1 MILLLII
8 SSVALALIILVIF
21 VFINIKTHKEFVVV
35 DYIDNCKYPSV
46 IVLNNNGLYTNIIN
60 NPKDKILITFIS
72 GEVINGAYINPNTF
86 QLLDKENIARII
98 KADTIS
104 NFNLFSY
111 NFNICINSPYRITSL
126 ISKTTYIF
134 DNKYAGF
141 FFNDLD
147 FFAIT
152 SISPLIIYKINKNNF
167 SIHSTPFISLS
178 WNNSYGSL
186 HIKSNPILING
197 IYWFIATNNIKLVF
211 ILFDIINNLFINSFS
226 ININFDIHFG
236 LIYNKFNDSFSIPI
250 FKNNKIHFFNVLRS
264 SLFSNS

>member
-8 SSVALALIILVIF
+8 SSVTLALIILVIF

-60 NPKDKILITFIS
+60 SPKDKILITFIS
-72 GEVINGAYINPNTF
+72 GEEIKGAYLNQNTF
-86 QLLDKENIARII
+86 QLFDKQFITRIF
-98 KADTIS
+98 KPDSIS
-104 NFNLFSY
+104 PFNLFSF

-126 ISKTTYIF
+126 ISKTTYF
-134 DNKYAGF
+134 LDFKFAGF

-152 SISPLIIYKINKNNF
+152 SISPLIIHKINNNNF
-167 SIHSTPFISLS
+167 SFHSTPPLTLY

-250 FKNNKIHFFNVLRS
+250 FKNNKIHFFNLLRN